1 MALTADESWL
11 ASVSAVAV
19 LVSLDPEDPVE
30 VEAVPLE
37 GGVSLYSAGLMF
49 EGSLAAGVQ
58 TCHWYQ
64 PGLLEAQFD
73 L

>member
-1 MALTADESWL
+1 MTLTIDESWL
-11 ASVSAVAV
+11 AFVSAVVV

-37 GGVSLYSAGLMF
+37 GGPSLYSAVLMSD
-49 EGSLAAGVQ
+49 GPLAAGVQ
-58 TCHWYQ
+58 TCYWYQ
-64 PGLLEAQFD
+64 TGLLEAQFE